1 MNKKEVSEIKKQF
14 KMENNKFTIN
24 KIANAYVTVNG
35 GMKDIKY
42 FNIQSFSLMPEN
54 ECDFYMENCKKT
66 LGGQLGKGLVEY
78 NFPDTAYEEDGGQ
91 NRLYNLF
98 KCELSDEEEVKD
110 YIHFLEE
117 HLNYPSNFYITIA
130 LCSYSIPQKTKDD
143 EELEEDYDGEM
154 YNFLLISVNMASLT
168 DIGLYFN
175 EEEQV
180 VEKKF
185 NTDMQIVKGPC
196 DGILF
201 PVYNERTTDINSAL
215 VFTKKPKKPNEEL
228 ISNVL
233 GCDFNLSADD
243 EKDKFA
249 QVLTRTLGD
258 DLNYEIISNI
268 NENIREVIISTEEN
282 TEMPSLNKDEI
293 RHILEISGVED
304 KNLEEFDDIYKEEL
318 KDLSLKP
325 VNMIDSTKIAIKAP
339 DVTINVKPQSSDKV
353 RTEIVNGRKCLIIE
367 VDDSIEV
374 NGIDV
379 LT

>member
-1 MNKKEVSEIKKQF
+1 
-14 KMENNKFTIN
+14 
-24 KIANAYVTVNG
+24 
-35 GMKDIKY
+35 
-42 FNIQSFSLMPEN
+42 
-54 ECDFYMENCKKT
+54 
-66 LGGQLGKGLVEY
+66 
-78 NFPDTAYEEDGGQ
+78 
-91 NRLYNLF
+91 
-98 KCELSDEEEVKD
+98 
-110 YIHFLEE
+110 
-117 HLNYPSNFYITIA
+117 
-130 LCSYSIPQKTKDD
+130 
-143 EELEEDYDGEM
+143 M

-180 VEKKF
+180 VQKKF

>member
-1 MNKKEVSEIKKQF
+1 
-14 KMENNKFTIN
+14 
-24 KIANAYVTVNG
+24 
-35 GMKDIKY
+35 
-42 FNIQSFSLMPEN
+42 
-54 ECDFYMENCKKT
+54 
-66 LGGQLGKGLVEY
+66 
-78 NFPDTAYEEDGGQ
+78 
-91 NRLYNLF
+91 
-98 KCELSDEEEVKD
+98 
-110 YIHFLEE
+110 
-117 HLNYPSNFYITIA
+117 
-130 LCSYSIPQKTKDD
+130 
-143 EELEEDYDGEM
+143 
-154 YNFLLISVNMASLT
+154 MASLT